1 MLWQK
6 KISIKREIRHYVNQR
21 KTLAVERFLK
31 IKKEKVSEKADLR
44 LSKGAEIVCFM

>member
-6 KISIKREIRHYVNQR
+6 KTRIKCEIRHYVNQR

-31 IKKEKVSEKADLR
+31 MKKEKVSEKGDLR
-44 LSKGAEIVCFM
+44 LSKGAEMVCFM